1 MLVGSSDQPSTVK
14 FTFRLAHKVNSMT
27 DTYENFPLAAT
38 CGVLV
43 RGGGTAGVIAVGADA
58 SADFE
63 KQEFA
68 GENQNADFRR

>member
-1 MLVGSSDQPSTVK
+1 
-14 FTFRLAHKVNSMT
+14 MT

-43 RGGGTAGVIAVGADA
+43 CGGGTAGVIAAGADA

-63 KQEFA
+63 KQEFV